1 MNLTQLSIRR
11 PILIIV
17 VFTVLGVL
25 GVFGYQQ
32 LRYELLPKIT
42 PPAVSIVTVYPGA
55 APTEVENG
63 VTKVIEDATAAVER
77 IKRMTSFSAE
87 NFAYTV
93 IEFQQDA
100 DADVVSADVQR
111 KLAEIADQLPA
122 GAKTPTVIKWDIGAF
137 PVLRMVATAS
147 NLTPH
152 DVQDLLE
159 KRVKPRLTQ
168 VKGVGQVAFL
178 GGEEREIQL
187 SLNAARL
194 RASGLSALH
203 VAQAVRGSNLDVPAG
218 TVKTSLSSENSIRVT
233 GRFDD
238 LLRLREQVVG
248 QGPNGAEIKL
258 RQVADVYEGSR
269 DARTVSRLNG
279 QAAVAVS
286 VQKQADANAVE
297 VSEGVRAEL
306 EKLQTE
312 YAAQGLRF
320 VVATDSSEFTLQA
333 AEAVNHDLALAVLLV
348 AAVTLVF
355 LHSLRN
361 ALIVMVAI
369 PASLVSTFIAMM
381 AFGFSL
387 NLMTLLAMSLVV
399 GILVDDSI
407 VVLENIHRHLE
418 MGKAPR
424 EAALDGRT
432 EIGFTALSITLVDV
446 VVFVPISF
454 VPGLVGNLL
463 REFAVVMVV
472 STLLSLFV
480 SFTLTPMLASRF
492 SKLQNLADG
501 SLMARL
507 GRRFEGLFEN
517 ITAWYERRLRWALR
531 HRLATFGLAFGL
543 LVGALYL
550 AGSGKIGSEFIAT
563 SDRGLLSVIAELP
576 QGSRLEAT
584 DAFARQTEQ
593 ALLRRPD
600 VQRVLSS
607 VGSTSE
613 GSGTGETP
621 ANTVEFSVQ
630 LVDKARRTKTAADV
644 GRELKEHLQKTPGVK
659 VRVGTIGLFGTVDDA
674 PIILALSSTHRDTL
688 AATARKILELVQ
700 NTPGVDNA
708 RLSSGEARPETRVVV
723 DHERAARYGLS
734 AEQIGYALRVAF
746 QGDDASKFRVG
757 DSDYTLN
764 IRFDAADRARP
775 EALARLPFVTP
786 TGQTVQLQQVARVE
800 QGLSPA
806 RLERWNRTGAVK
818 LFAQVAGRASGDVGA
833 DIQRQVAALKLPADF
848 HISYEGDLEMQSD
861 GFAQLGL
868 ALLAAIL
875 FVYLIMVALYNSWL
889 YPLVVLFSI
898 PLAIIGAFGAL
909 WLTGNALSIFA
920 MLGLIMLIGMV
931 AKNAILLVDRANQLR
946 TPGVATLGV
955 ARLEG
960 HEQGAVPRLPRR
972 ELRLTTELTEALV
985 EAGRSRLR
993 PILMTTLAMV
1003 IGMLPI
1009 ALSAAAGAEWKTGL
1023 AWVLIGGLTSSMFLT
1038 LLLVPTVYFDAAR
1051 LEAWATRVFSAKKK
1065 HPQPPEGGFSQQNLR
1080 GGKSPLQGVGGAALA
1095 MMFLVSVETFAQTPR
1110 ALSQP
1115 DAIQLG
1121 LAQNATLKI
1130 AKLEEAKAA
1139 QRLAEAKGARL
1150 PEIGSAV
1157 GYSRYLQV
1165 MKFLFPAISLDMNS
1179 GQFVT
1184 EEGKFN
1190 VLNAGLRNVWSAG
1203 VNAQMPLFSPVVKNG
1218 IRQAETARQLTGL
1231 QTETARRQ
1239 LTAEIRKAY
1248 LGAVL
1253 AEEAATIRRQ
1263 ALDRAGASLREAR
1276 HLFRVGLATEAD
1288 TLQAWVAGENLR
1300 PALEKAG
1307 AEAQAA
1313 HLVLRFLTGL
1323 PLDEPLALT
1332 DRLAETAPTA
1342 LPDFQTAYDEALGH
1356 RPDLKGQALHGELA
1370 RLQREGTAALR
1381 KPQLV
1386 LTGAWQLTPQSNDF
1400 NFSQYFW
1407 PQQSFIGLTLNVP
1420 VYSGGRLNARVQQAE
1435 AARAQADQ
1443 QTLQARRQVAVEVQN
1458 ALVAAQDAH
1467 RRLGV
1472 QAGTIAA
1479 AERSL
1484 ALVQSRWQKG
1494 LAKRVELAEAEMAL
1508 QQAQFNRLQAVFD
1521 LRTAEAELERV
1532 LGR

>member
-11 PILIIV
+11 PILILV
-17 VFTVLGVL
+17 LFTVLGVL
-25 GVFGYQQ
+25 GVFSYRQ

-55 APTEVENG
+55 APSEVENG
-63 VTKVIEDATAAVER
+63 VTKPIEDATSAVER
-77 IKRMTSFSAE
+77 IKRMTSFSSE
-87 NFAYTV
+87 NFSYT
-93 IEFQQDA
+93 ILEFQQDA
-100 DADVVSADVQR
+100 NADVVSADVQR
-111 KLAEIADQLPA
+111 KLNEIAGQLPA

-137 PVLRMVATAS
+137 PVLRMAATAP

-152 DVQDLLE
+152 EAQDLLE

-168 VKGVGQVAFL
+168 VKGVGQVTL
-178 GGEEREIQL
+178 VGGEEREIQL
-187 SLNAARL
+187 SLNAANL
-194 RASGLSALH
+194 RAYGLSALQ
-203 VAQAVRGSNLDVPAG
+203 VAQAVRGANLDVPAG
-218 TVKTSLSSENSIRVT
+218 KVKTSVQSENSLRVT

-238 LLRLREQVVG
+238 LDRLREQVVG
-248 QGPNGAEIKL
+248 QGPNGAEIRL
-258 RQVADVYEGSR
+258 RQVADVHEGSR
-269 DARTVSRLNG
+269 DALTVSRLNG
-279 QAAVAVS
+279 SAAVAVS
-286 VQKQADANAVE
+286 VQKQGDANAVE

-306 EKLQTE
+306 KKLEAE

-320 VVATDSSEFTLQA
+320 VVATDSSTFTLQA

-418 MGKAPR
+418 MGGAAGGKSPR
-424 EAALDGRT
+424 EAAQDGRT
-432 EIGFTALSITLVDV
+432 EIGFTALSITLVDL

-463 REFAVVMVV
+463 REFSVVMVV

-492 SKLQNLADG
+492 SKLQNLAEN
-501 SLMARL
+501 SLMAWM
-507 GRRFEGLFEN
+507 GRGFETVFETLTN
-517 ITAWYERRLRWALR
+517 WYELRLRWALR
-531 HRLATFGLAFGL
+531 HRLATFGIAAGL

-550 AGSGKIGSEFIAT
+550 AGSGKIGSEFVAT
-563 SDRGLLSVIAELP
+563 SDQGLLSVIAELP

-584 DAFARQTEQ
+584 DEFARRAEKT
-593 ALLRRPD
+593 LLQRPD
-600 VQRVLSS
+600 VERVLSS

-613 GSGTGETP
+613 GTGTGETP
-621 ANTVEFSVQ
+621 GNTVEFSVQ
-630 LVDKARRTKTAADV
+630 LVDKKFRQKSAAEV
-644 GRELKEHLQKTPGVK
+644 GRELKAALEKTPGLK

-674 PIILALSSTHRDTL
+674 PIVMALSSTNRDTL
-688 AATARKILELVQ
+688 AATAQRILKLVQ
-700 NTPGVDNA
+700 NTPGTDNV
-708 RLSSGEARPETRVVV
+708 RLTSGESRPETRVVV
-723 DHERAARYGLS
+723 DHEKAARYGLS
-734 AEQIGYALRVAF
+734 AEQIGYGLRVAF
-746 QGDDASKFRVG
+746 QGDDESKFRVG
-757 DSDYTLN
+757 DSDYRLN
-764 IRFDAADRARP
+764 VRFDAADRARP
-775 EALARLPFVTP
+775 EGLARLPFVTP
-786 TGQTVQLQQVARVE
+786 TGQTVQLQQFARVE

-806 RLERWNRTGAVK
+806 RLERWNRTSAVK

-833 DIQRQVAALKLPADF
+833 DIQRQIAAMKLPADF
-848 HISYEGDLEMQSD
+848 HVAYEGDLEMQSD

-898 PLAIIGAFGAL
+898 PLAVIGAFGAL
-909 WLTGNALSIFA
+909 WLTGKALSIFA

-946 TPGVATLGV
+946 ATPLSAGEGLGV
-955 ARLEG
+955 RFG
-960 HEQGAVPRLPRR
+960 
-972 ELRLTTELTEALV
+972 LTEALV

-1009 ALSAAAGAEWKTGL
+1009 ALASGAGAEWKTGL
-1023 AWVLIGGLTSSMFLT
+1023 AWVLVGGLTSSMFLT

-1051 LEAWATRVFSAKKK
+1051 LEAWASRVVSFRKK
-1065 HPQPPEGGFSQQNLR
+1065 HPQPPQGGFSRQT
-1080 GGKSPLQGVGGAALA
+1080 GPVEKSPLEGVGGAALA
-1095 MMFLVSVETFAQTPR
+1095 VMVLVSTQAFAQTPR
-1110 ALSQP
+1110 SLGQAE
-1115 DAIQLG
+1115 AVQLG

-1139 QRLAEAKGARL
+1139 QRVVEAKGARL
-1150 PEIGSAV
+1150 PELGAAV
-1157 GYSRYLQV
+1157 GYSRYLQTA
-1165 MKFLFPAISLDMNS
+1165 KFLFPAITLDANT

-1184 EEGKFN
+1184 EEGKYN

-1203 VNAQMPLFSPVVKNG
+1203 VNAQVPLFSPVVKNG
-1218 IRQAETARQLTGL
+1218 IQQAETAQRLAGV
-1231 QTETARRQ
+1231 QTEAARQQ

-1253 AEEAATIRRQ
+1253 AEEAVTIRRQ
-1263 ALDRAGASLREAR
+1263 AVERAEASLREAR
-1276 HLFRVGLATEAD
+1276 QLVRVGLGTEAD
-1288 TLQAWVAGENLR
+1288 TLQAWVATENGR
-1300 PALEKAG
+1300 PALEKA
-1307 AEAQAA
+1307 AADAQSAQ
-1313 HLVLRFLTGL
+1313 LLLRFLTGL
-1323 PLDEPLALT
+1323 PLEEPLALT
-1332 DRLAETAPTA
+1332 DRLHETATSA
-1342 LPDFQTAYDEALGH
+1342 LPDFQAAYDEALSR
-1356 RPDLKGQALHGELA
+1356 RPDLKQHALQGELA

-1381 KPQLV
+1381 KPQLA
-1386 LTGAWQLTPQSNDF
+1386 LTGAWQLTPQANDF
-1400 NFSQYFW
+1400 NFSRYFW
-1407 PQQSFIGLTLNVP
+1407 PQQSFVGLTLNVP

-1435 AARAQADQ
+1435 ATRAQVDQ
-1443 QTLQARRQVAVEVQN
+1443 QTLHARRQAAVDVQTT
-1458 ALVAAQDAH
+1458 LVAAQDAR
-1467 RRLGV
+1467 RRLAL
-1472 QAGTIAA
+1472 QTGTIAA

-1484 ALVQSRWQKG
+1484 SLVQSRWQKG
-1494 LAKRVELAEAEMAL
+1494 LAKRVELAEAELAL

-1521 LRTAEAELERV
+1521 AQTAQAELEWA